1 MMWYFIMDMDQYSFI
16 VDAMLGKIARKLRIF
31 GFDTVYDP
39 NIDDMVILNSPKY
52 YGRTVLT
59 NDRVL
64 FRRCKKK
71 GIDTILTDK
80 GSEVENFV
88 TIFRSLDI
96 DSVSLQNVPHL
107 CTCCNGL
114 LDTII
119 DKNSIRY
126 QIPERLLNSKNV
138 FYKCR
143 QCNKIYWIGSHMERI
158 DCLIKE
164 INTKLKSIN

>member
-1 MMWYFIMDMDQYSFI
+1 MCQTNYINQYSFI

-31 GFDTVYDP
+31 GFDTVYDN
-39 NIDDMVILNSPKY
+39 NIDDTDIVDSLKY
-52 YGRTVLT
+52 CGRIVLT

-80 GSEVENFV
+80 RTEVENLV

-96 DSVSLQNVPHL
+96 ESISSQKVPHL

-114 LDTII
+114 LDTIV
-119 DKNSIRY
+119 DKNLIKE
-126 QIPERLLNSKNV
+126 QIPDRLLNSKNV
-138 FYKCR
+138 FYQCR
-143 QCNKIYWIGSHMERI
+143 KCNKIYWIGSHMERI
-158 DCLIKE
+158 DFLIKE
-164 INTKLKSIN
+164 INTQLMSAI

>member
-1 MMWYFIMDMDQYSFI
+1 MYMDQYSFI

-39 NIDDMVILNSPKY
+39 NIDDMDILNSPKY
-52 YGRTVLT
+52 YGRIVLT
-59 NDRVL
+59 NDRIL

-71 GIDTILTDK
+71 GIDAILTDK
-80 GSEVENFV
+80 GTEIENFV

-96 DSVSLQNVPHL
+96 DYVSSQNEPHL

-114 LDTII
+114 LNTII
-119 DKNSIRY
+119 EKNSIKH
-126 QIPERLLNSKNV
+126 QIPDRLLNSKNV

-143 QCNKIYWIGSHMERI
+143 QCNKIYWIGSHMDRI

-164 INTKLKSIN
+164 INTKLKSVN

>member
-1 MMWYFIMDMDQYSFI
+1 MCQTKFINQYSFI

-31 GFDTVYDP
+31 GFDTIYDP
-39 NIDDMVILNSPKY
+39 NIDDMDILNSSKY
-52 YGRTVLT
+52 YGRIVLT

-80 GSEVENFV
+80 STEVENLV

-96 DSVSLQNVPHL
+96 ESINLQKVPHL
-107 CTCCNGL
+107 CTNCNGL

-119 DKNSIRY
+119 DKNLIKD
-126 QIPERLLNSKNV
+126 QIPDRLLNSKNM
-138 FYKCR
+138 FY
-143 QCNKIYWIGSHMERI
+143 QCGQCSKIYWIGSHMERI
-158 DCLIKE
+158 DFLIRE
-164 INTKLKSIN
+164 INTKLMSAN